1 MVEGVGE
8 HMVFIKDNFIDILIF
23 VGVIFMS
30 IGFFK
35 LNLAIGFI
43 ATGLIIIL
51 VAFLMSRGGDE

>member
-1 MVEGVGE
+1 
-8 HMVFIKDNFIDILIF
+8 MVFIKDNFIDILIF
-23 VGVIFMS
+23 IGVIFMS

-43 ATGLIIIL
+43 ATGLIIII